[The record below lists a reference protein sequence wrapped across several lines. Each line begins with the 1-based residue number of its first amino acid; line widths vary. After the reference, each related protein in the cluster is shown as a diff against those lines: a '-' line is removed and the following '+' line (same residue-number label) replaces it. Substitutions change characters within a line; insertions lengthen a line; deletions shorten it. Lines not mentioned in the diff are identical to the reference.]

1 MIDTHCHLDLKNYP
15 DLEDVIL
22 KMEGNY
28 MIASGY
34 DIDSSKHVFQLIK
47 KYDNIYGT
55 VGIHPTDT
63 KKYQLEDLKHIEEM
77 LTNSKI
83 IGVGEIGLDYYWDK
97 DNKEKQKEFFIEQIK
112 LAQKYNMPIVIH
124 SRDSL
129 EDTYKILKEYLNDT
143 KAVLHCYSGSY
154 EMAKKF
160 AKLGVK
166 FGIGGVLTFKNSQ
179 KLKEV
184 VENMDLSNF
193 ILETDS
199 PYLTPEPH
207 RGKRNEPYNII
218 YVANKIA
225 ELKGIT
231 VEEVINITTKNAC
244 DIFDLNI

>member
-63 KKYQLEDLKHIEEM
+63 KKYQLEDLKHIEKM
-77 LTNSKI
+77 FTNSKI

-129 EDTYKILKEYLNDT
+129 EDTYEILKEYLNDT

-160 AKLGVK
+160 AKIGVK

-184 VENMDLSNF
+184 VENMDLINF

-207 RGKRNEPYNII
+207 RGKRNDPYNII

>member
-1 MIDTHCHLDLKNYP
+1 MIDTHCHLDLKDYP

-34 DIDSSKHVFQLIK
+34 DIDSSKHVLELIK

-63 KKYQLEDLKHIEEM
+63 KKYQLEDLNHIEEM
-77 LTNSKI
+77 LTNLKI

-97 DNKEKQKEFFIEQIK
+97 DNKEEQKKFFIEQIR

-129 EDTYKILKEYLNDT
+129 EDTYEILKEYLNDT

-231 VEEVINITTKNAC
+231 VEEVINITTENANH
-244 DIFDLNI
+244 IFDLNI

>member
-1 MIDTHCHLDLKNYP
+1 MIDTHCHLDLENYP

-63 KKYQLEDLKHIEEM
+63 KKYQLEDLKHIEKM

-129 EDTYKILKEYLNDT
+129 EDTYEILKEYLNDT